1 MNILTAK
8 HDFLHMEIDLVE
20 DGAIRLANTYGEIV
34 WLIPKASAEYGLLVN
49 ALTEAF
55 AQHLKI
61 LEAGPDA

>member
-20 DGAIRLANTYGEIV
+20 DGAIRLVNEEGQIV
-34 WLIPKASAEYGLLVN
+34 WLIPKDNAEYGLLVN
-49 ALTEAF
+49 ALTEAL

-61 LEAGPDA
+61 LEGPDA